1 MKFGADES
9 LHSLG
14 NLFSRT
20 VSRFQMPELGTSL
33 QYKWLHQPG
42 GSNASFLSSP
52 LPLFG
57 ISFSFWLSSPPHPPL
72 LPNYSLLIL
81 QDKYGGTVKEEAKG
95 NLGRKKEYDFISHS
109 FCPFCT
115 LWHLTLPSGSKGVC
129 GTLLWQ
135 HKRSFMIWCW
145 PFFFFFLM

>member
-1 MKFGADES
+1 MRFGADES

-33 QYKWLHQPG
+33 QYKWPHQPG
-42 GSNASFLSSP
+42 GSNTSFPLHCHYLGFLSPSVSP
-52 LPLFG
+52 LHPTPH
-57 ISFSFWLSSPPHPPL
+57 SFPTITFWYCRT
-72 LPNYSLLIL
+72 NMEGQWRRKKRKIW
-81 QDKYGGTVKEEAKG
+81 
-95 NLGRKKEYDFISHS
+95 GRKKEHDFISHS

-145 PFFFFFLM
+145 PFFFF